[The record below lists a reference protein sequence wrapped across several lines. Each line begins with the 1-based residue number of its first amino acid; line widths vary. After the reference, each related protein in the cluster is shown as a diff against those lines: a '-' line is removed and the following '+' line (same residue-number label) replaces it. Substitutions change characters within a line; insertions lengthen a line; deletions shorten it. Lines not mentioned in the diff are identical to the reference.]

1 MLVDAC
7 ISWATSFQCPTDV
20 EDIPSEIKMSVP
32 KIQVEGT
39 LGDADDEAGDSP
51 PSDDHLRN
59 LKALTQKLRLETRR
73 PSYLEWKAQLE
84 GLAWKTHPQ
93 PAEGKEDN
101 PTEKPKNQENL
112 LLRDVHSVNGSSSK
126 PQVVM
131 VPKKIGSFGNID
143 EALNWLR
150 KELME
155 MRLQDQQ
162 LARQLMRLR
171 SDINKLKIEQTCHL
185 HRRMLNDATYEME
198 EREELSDL
206 LCDFPLTSSF
216 SLSAPLKLIGVTK
229 MNINSRRF
237 SLC

>member
-1 MLVDAC
+1 MDGLAWILEPSANLLMDVDGILPESKVSA
-7 ISWATSFQCPTDV
+7 
-20 EDIPSEIKMSVP
+20 P
-32 KIQVEGT
+32 KIEIEEMLDG
-39 LGDADDEAGDSP
+39 ADPETGGGAP
-51 PSDDHLRN
+51 PDDHLRN
-59 LKALTQKLRLETRR
+59 LKALTEKLRLETRR

-84 GLAWKTHPQ
+84 GIAWKSHPE
-93 PAEGKEDN
+93 PSAEASRD
-101 PTEKPKNQENL
+101 EKPMGESVPLTEVQVHINGGSLKAQVPVMTQE
-112 LLRDVHSVNGSSSK
+112 
-126 PQVVM
+126 
-131 VPKKIGSFGNID
+131 KISGFGNID

-185 HRRMLNDATYEME
+185 HRRMLNDATYELE
-198 EREELSDL
+198 ERDELSDL

-216 SLSAPLKLIGVTK
+216 SLSTPLKLIGVTK

>member
-1 MLVDAC
+1 
-7 ISWATSFQCPTDV
+7 
-20 EDIPSEIKMSVP
+20 MSVSN
-32 KIQVEGT
+32 IQVEGM
-39 LGDADDEAGDSP
+39 LDSADYENGAGP

-84 GLAWKTHPQ
+84 GLAWKSHPK
-93 PAEGKEDN
+93 PPEEEEEEGQG
-101 PTEKPKNQENL
+101 EKPKEERIPVREVRHIHRLNGASSTQQVL
-112 LLRDVHSVNGSSSK
+112 LAPG
-126 PQVVM
+126 
-131 VPKKIGSFGNID
+131 KISSFGNID

-198 EREELSDL
+198 ERDELSDL